1 MRARAGILGLCACLL
16 LPPPVSAQGLIGPR
30 NAQAAVLVVD
40 MKRIKS
46 DTAAG
51 RDMLA
56 KTIEI
61 RRRIQAG
68 VAERGERLRAEE
80 QRLAEERETLDPED
94 FREQVRAFE
103 QQVFANRELSER
115 ETRRLQLVLSG
126 ASTLLKDRATAVF
139 AAIMRERRA
148 DLLLDSSQIILSA
161 DRLDITDEVIERLD
175 IILPEMPIELV
186 DPEPVTRP

>member
-1 MRARAGILGLCACLL
+1 MRAGILGLCACLL

>member
-1 MRARAGILGLCACLL
+1 MRIRGGILGLCLCLL
-16 LPPPVSAQGLIGPR
+16 FASSVTAQGIGPR
-30 NAQAAVLVVD
+30 NAQTAVLVVD

-80 QRLAEERETLDPED
+80 QRLAEERETLEPEA

-115 ETRRLQLVLSG
+115 ESRRLQLVLSG
-126 ASTLLKDRATAVF
+126 ASTLLKERATVVF

-161 DRLDITDEVIERLD
+161 DRLDITDEVIRRLD
-175 IILPEMPIELV
+175 AVLPEMPIELV
-186 DPEPVTRP
+186 EPDPVPEP